1 MMDLF
6 HKIALE
12 EYYAAIMEGKE
23 SDSEYVKGK
32 VYDRYEREIQEEGGG
47 R

>member
-1 MMDLF
+1 MDLF

-12 EYYAAIMEGKE
+12 EYYEAILMGKE
-23 SDSEYVKGK
+23 RDSEYVKQR
-32 VYDRYEREIQEEGGG
+32 VYDRYEREIQEEGGD